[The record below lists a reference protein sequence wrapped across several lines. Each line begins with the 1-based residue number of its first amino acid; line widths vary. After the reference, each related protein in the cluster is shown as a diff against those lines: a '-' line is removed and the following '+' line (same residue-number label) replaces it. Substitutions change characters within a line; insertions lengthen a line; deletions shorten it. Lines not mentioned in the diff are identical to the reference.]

1 MMWDL
6 QGSKNLWERIDTFYL
21 SFSWLVLDF
30 ISLHPPLYEIMI
42 SRDFFWLIP
51 MMMKDTSMVVN
62 AIFPPKQVKKAFGYL
77 PKLKKE
83 HHSPEILV

>member
-1 MMWDL
+1 
-6 QGSKNLWERIDTFYL
+6 
-21 SFSWLVLDF
+21 
-30 ISLHPPLYEIMI
+30 
-42 SRDFFWLIP
+42 